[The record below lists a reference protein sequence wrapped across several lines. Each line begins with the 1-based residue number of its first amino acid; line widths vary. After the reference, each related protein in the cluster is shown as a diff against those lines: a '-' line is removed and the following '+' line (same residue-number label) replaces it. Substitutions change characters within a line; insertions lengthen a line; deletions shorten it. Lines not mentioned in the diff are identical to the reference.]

1 MKSALRK
8 TEAQVWPEPKRQFAA
23 LPFKKNKK
31 GKLQILLITSRETKR
46 WVLPKGW
53 PMKDLSGGE
62 TAEQEA
68 FEEAGIKGELT
79 DQAAGIYHYPKLRVT
94 KEPIPCRVK
103 VYPLEVTEMLEDWPE
118 KDERTRKW
126 FSVSDAVHA
135 VNEPELKALLAN
147 WSPEKS

>member
-1 MKSALRK
+1 MKSALSK
-8 TEAQVWPEPKRQFAA
+8 TEAQRWVEPKRQYAA

-68 FEEAGIKGELT
+68 FEEAGIRGKLIA
-79 DQAAGIYHYPKLRVT
+79 QVAGVYHYPKLRVT
-94 KEPIPCRVK
+94 KQPIPCSVK
-103 VYPLEVTEMLEDWPE
+103 VYPLEVKEMLDEWPE
-118 KDERTRKW
+118 HDERTRQW
-126 FSVSDAVHA
+126 FSVGNAVLA
-135 VNEPELKALLAN
+135 VDEPELKALLAN
-147 WSPEKS
+147 WKPPET

>member
-8 TEAQVWPEPKRQFAA
+8 SEVQVWPEPKRQFAA

-31 GKLQILLITSRETKR
+31 GRLQILLITSRETRR

-53 PMKDLSGGE
+53 PMKNLNGGE
-62 TAEQEA
+62 AAAQEA
-68 FEEAGIKGELT
+68 FEEAGIKGKLT
-79 DQAAGIYHYPKLRVT
+79 DQAAGIYHYAKLRIT
-94 KEPIPCRVK
+94 KEPISCLVK
-103 VYPLEVTEMLEDWPE
+103 VFPLEVTEVLANWPE
-118 KDERTRKW
+118 KTERTRKW

-135 VNEPELKALLAN
+135 VDEPELKALLAN